1 VSISLSESHPLQQLC
16 DSRINFSIT
25 TARDGGFDVKLGDFT
40 FGFSAET
47 NVATFQEAVGWL
59 LAQAAA
65 QFPNF
70 DDPADED
77 ALPTR

>member
-1 VSISLSESHPLQQLC
+1 MSESHPLQQLS
-16 DSRINFSIT
+16 DSGINFSIT
-25 TARDGGFDVKLGDFT
+25 TVRAGGFDVKLGDFT
-40 FGFSAET
+40 NGFTAET

-59 LAQAAA
+59 LAQAEA

-77 ALPTR
+77 GVPSR

>member
-1 VSISLSESHPLQQLC
+1 MSESHPLQQLY
-16 DSRINFSIT
+16 DQKINFSIT
-25 TARDGGFDVKLGDFT
+25 TVLDGGFDVQLGDFT
-40 FGFSAET
+40 NGFTAET
-47 NVATFQEAVGWL
+47 NVVTFQEAVDWL

-77 ALPTR
+77 ALPSQ

>member
-1 VSISLSESHPLQQLC
+1 MSESHPLQNLC
-16 DSRINFSIT
+16 DRRINFSIT
-25 TARDGGFDVKLGDFT
+25 TFWEGGFDVKLGDFT
-40 FGFSAET
+40 NGFCAET
-47 NVATFQEAVGWL
+47 NVATFQEAVDWL

-77 ALPTR
+77 A